1 MKNAAEG
8 NAAKSYCCFT
18 ANAYTLMRIGGSVTL
33 PGARDS
39 ELSAM
44 VAGGPAKALGP
55 NSIEALDYPG
65 GAVNCQNLAPDTGG
79 KTESVGGALTHR
91 FCFSRRFL
99 RDGFIPSRLVN

>member
-1 MKNAAEG
+1 LKNAAEG

-18 ANAYTLMRIGGSVTL
+18 ANSYTLMLIGGRVTL

-55 NSIEALDYPG
+55 NSIEALDFPG
-65 GAVNCQNLAPDTGG
+65 GAVNCQNLALGTEGEWHLIVHPFPHQN
-79 KTESVGGALTHR
+79 KTESVGRALTHR
-91 FCFSRRFL
+91 FCF
-99 RDGFIPSRLVN
+99 